1 MAIDAPLADSYSA
14 MMAARTATSNQAA
27 SRTGDRVVT
36 SNRRAFHDYH
46 IIEQVEAGIVLTGTE
61 IKSIRE
67 GKATIAEAYARI
79 ENGELW
85 LIGST
90 VSPYS
95 HGNRA
100 NHPTDRPRKLLV
112 HRRQLNQLREA
123 IEQKGLTLVPLR
135 LHLKNGRAKLDV
147 GIARGKKLYDKRAA
161 EADRQSRRDMDR
173 ALRER
178 D

>member
-1 MAIDAPLADSYSA
+1 
-14 MMAARTATSNQAA
+14 MMAARTTPTNQTS
-27 SRTGDRVVT
+27 SRMGDRVVT
-36 SNRRAFHDYH
+36 SNRRAFHDFH
-46 IIEQVEAGIVLTGTE
+46 ILEQVEAGIVLTGTE

-95 HGNRA
+95 HGNRS
-100 NHPTDRPRKLLV
+100 NHATDRPRKLLV

-147 GIARGKKLYDKRAA
+147 GVARGKKLYDKRAA

-173 ALRER
+173 ALRDR